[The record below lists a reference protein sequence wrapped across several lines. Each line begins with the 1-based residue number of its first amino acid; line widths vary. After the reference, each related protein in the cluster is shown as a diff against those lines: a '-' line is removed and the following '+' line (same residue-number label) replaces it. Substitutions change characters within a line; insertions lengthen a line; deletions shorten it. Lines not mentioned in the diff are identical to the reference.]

1 MDLSNTGQ
9 PEPFTRITIDTL
21 PDDVL
26 LEIFD
31 FYSDAVADNQPPF
44 VAGGRNVPLH
54 EDFWHTLVH
63 VCRRWR
69 CIVSA
74 STRRLNLQ
82 LLCTERR
89 PVKRNIWPQ
98 IPISIWATIPKSGR
112 SRSQG
117 VKNIVAA
124 LKQHHNRVRRIALW
138 DIPSS
143 LLKKFGSMK
152 TSFPALA
159 HLALRSTDERAPVLL
174 DSFLEG
180 SASRLQSLFFQNITF
195 PALGKLLLSSR
206 DLSGLYLYNIPHSGY
221 ISPDALLSSLSGLTR
236 LNNLFLSFQSPRS
249 RGVRESRVLPSLPRV
264 VLPALAEL
272 QFKGDSEY
280 LEDMLSRID
289 APLHVL
295 LKITFFNQLSFD
307 TPFLRDLI
315 NRAQTYKPSHRA
327 VICFYSDRVF
337 FILFQKHGPAESRVL
352 DLGISCRPSDWQL
365 SSLTQLIGSSIPPLP
380 ALEHLNIFE
389 GCGPLHWQDDI
400 ENSQWL
406 ELLRPFP
413 SVKDLALSG
422 QLVSLVAPAL
432 GELIKERVTE
442 VLPVLQ
448 TIFLQNLRLSGPS
461 PWQTEIGRF
470 VTARQISGR
479 PVVVDY
485 PENTVDDT

>member
-54 EDFWHTLVH
+54 VDFWHTLVH

-69 CIVSA
+69 SIVSA

-98 IPISIWATIPKSGR
+98 IPIVIWATIPKSGR

-152 TSFPALA
+152 TSFPALI

-180 SASRLQSLFFQNITF
+180 SASRLQSLFFHNIPF

-206 DLSGLYLYNIPHSGY
+206 DLSNLYLDSIPHSGY
-221 ISPDALLSSLSGLTR
+221 ISPDALVSSLSGLTR
-236 LNNLFLSFQSPRS
+236 LKALGLTFQSPRS
-249 RGVRESRVLPSLPRV
+249 RAVRGSRAPPSPPRV
-264 VLPALAEL
+264 VLPTLAEL
-272 QFKGDSEY
+272 LFRGDSEY
-280 LEDMLSRID
+280 LEDILSRID
-289 APLHVL
+289 APLHIP
-295 LKITFFNQLSFD
+295 LKIIFFNRLLFD

-315 NRAQTYKPSHRA
+315 NRAQTHKASHRA
-327 VICFYSDRVF
+327 LIFFASYGVG
-337 FILFQKHGPAESRVL
+337 FILFQKHGPTEARVL
-352 DLGISCRPSDWQL
+352 DLCISCRPSDWQL

-380 ALEHLNIFE
+380 ALEHLDIFE
-389 GCGPLHWQDDI
+389 ECGPLHWQDDI
-400 ENSQWL
+400 ENAQWL
-406 ELLRPFP
+406 ELLRPFT
-413 SVKDLALSG
+413 SVKDLVLSG
-422 QLVSLVAPAL
+422 QLVSLVATAL
-432 GELIKERVTE
+432 GELIGERVTE
-442 VLPVLQ
+442 VLPALQ
-448 TIFLQNLRLSGPS
+448 TIFVQNLRFSGPS
-461 PWQTEIGRF
+461 PWQKEIGRF

-479 PVVVDY
+479 PVAVH
-485 PENTVDDT
+485 